1 MEEAGAAIEQ
11 MNGVAL
17 SDSQVLRVAKARERG
32 GRFKIL
38 YSHSPCN
45 INSYCTC
52 TFPVTLTERIKLLIK
67 VPQELCENKFL
78 SFCIYM

>member
-32 GRFKIL
+32 GRFTHIL
-38 YSHSPCN
+38 Q
-45 INSYCTC
+45 
-52 TFPVTLTERIKLLIK
+52 TLTHT
-67 VPQELCENKFL
+67 VHVHFL
-78 SFCIYM
+78 SP

>member
-32 GRFKIL
+32 GTVGSKFCTHIL
-38 YSHSPCN
+38 H
-45 INSYCTC
+45 
-52 TFPVTLTERIKLLIK
+52 VTLTRT
-67 VPQELCENKFL
+67 VHVHFL
-78 SFCIYM
+78 SP

>member
-38 YSHSPCN
+38 YSHSPD

-52 TFPVTLTERIKLLIK
+52 TFPVTLTGRIKLLIK
-67 VPQELCENKFL
+67 VPQELCEITCPCPFA
-78 SFCIYM
+78 